1 MKKKNKIKGA
11 DKLARQNRS
20 STLVFDD
27 PGAAAAYAAQ
37 EAFAAGVSPS
47 AVMHSSPG
55 GAGNGDAATVAPVA
69 AVELDVPDLEEIQH
83 SEPPVAVEEPV
94 EAPEAVEEPAEAYEV
109 ADRPSEPLAASEDD
123 SDDLS
128 PEDAVEELAI
138 AEDSDSVVDD
148 EGDDQD
154 D

>member
-11 DKLARQNRS
+11 ERLAKNRTRS
-20 STLVFDD
+20 LVFED

-47 AVMHSSPG
+47 AVMYSSPDG
-55 GAGNGDAATVAPVA
+55 PGNGDAA
-69 AVELDVPDLEEIQH
+69 EDVPQAHVTVLVEGLDEIQH

-94 EAPEAVEEPAEAYEV
+94 EAPEAADEPVEAYEV
-109 ADRPSEPLAASEDD
+109 ADQPSKPLAAP
-123 SDDLS
+123 S
-128 PEDAVEELAI
+128 PRGAAKEPAG
-138 AEDSDSVVDD
+138 AEDSDPDAD
-148 EGDDQD
+148 EDDDQD